1 MSAQTRDSRWN
12 LRVAPS
18 DDIVVRRAA
27 EESHRDLSEFVRTAA
42 VMEAERVL
50 ADRTVFTLDTKSWNR
65 FLESLDRPPRIP
77 TGLRDL
83 FSRPSVFE

>member
-1 MSAQTRDSRWN
+1 
-12 LRVAPS
+12 VASS

-42 VMEAERVL
+42 VMEAERIL

-65 FLESLDRPPRIP
+65 FLETLDRPPHIP
-77 TGLRDL
+77 PGLRDL

>member
-12 LRVAPS
+12 LRVAPR
-18 DDIVVRRAA
+18 DDIIVRKAA

-42 VMEAERVL
+42 VTEAERIL
-50 ADRTVFTLDTKSWNR
+50 ADRTEFTLDADSWDR
-65 FLESLDRPPRIP
+65 FVESLERPPRIP
-77 TGLRDL
+77 PGLEDL